1 MSDEVA
7 RERRTDTNDPRA
19 SRGRALMILFQ
30 ADVRGEDPLVV
41 LDRVVANPREWDVL
55 DALDDRE
62 VLGARP
68 VRAEG
73 VERDADAPLVPHV
86 RTASDL
92 DVFARSLVAG
102 VVADLPTI
110 DALVARFARDWRV
123 SRMPAL
129 DRTILR
135 LATYELLHE
144 STPRAV
150 VLDEAV
156 EAAKSLSTDVSARYV
171 NGVLSAVAAAIEAA
185 VAAADDADTPVVTAA
200 PSASEVAVAD
210 DGPGSSSGE
219 VASSE

>member
-1 MSDEVA
+1 MADEVA

-30 ADVRGEDPLVV
+30 ADVRGDDPLAV
-41 LDRVVANPREWDVL
+41 LDRVVANPRDWDVL
-55 DALDDRE
+55 DAVDDRE
-62 VLGARP
+62 VLGARA
-68 VRAEG
+68 VRSDG
-73 VERDADAPLVPHV
+73 LERDDDAPAPPPV
-86 RTASDL
+86 RTATDL
-92 DVFARSLVAG
+92 DVFARTLVAG

-110 DALVARFARDWRV
+110 DALVARFAHDWRL

-156 EAAKSLSTDVSARYV
+156 EAAKSMSTDSSARYV
-171 NGVLSAVAAAIEAA
+171 NGVLN
-185 VAAADDADTPVVTAA
+185 
-200 PSASEVAVAD
+200 AVAD
-210 DGPGSSSGE
+210 AIDGARAAAASDEGSGPAATQVTGDGTSSSTTGE
-219 VASSE
+219 VASLE

>member
-1 MSDEVA
+1 MADEVA

-30 ADVRGEDPLVV
+30 ADVRGEDPLSV

-55 DALDDRE
+55 DAVDDRE
-62 VLGARP
+62 VLGTRP

-73 VERDADAPLVPHV
+73 LERDTDAPVPPPV
-86 RTASDL
+86 RTSTDL

-110 DALVARFARDWRV
+110 DALVARFAHDWRL

-156 EAAKSLSTDVSARYV
+156 EAAKSLSTDSSARYV
-171 NGVLSAVAAAIEAA
+171 NGVLNAVADAIDVARAA
-185 VAAADDADTPVVTAA
+185 VA
-200 PSASEVAVAD
+200 SG
-210 DGPGSSSGE
+210 DGPGPATSPVMDDEPVPSTTGE
-219 VASSE
+219 VASPE